1 MLVYVLISTYG
12 NVVDDWQSIEDIF
25 AKEED
30 AEGAKLALEKE
41 CSNPDRQSWHIETRG
56 VK

>member
-41 CSNPDRQSWHIETRG
+41 CSNPDRQSWHIETWG
-56 VK
+56 VQ